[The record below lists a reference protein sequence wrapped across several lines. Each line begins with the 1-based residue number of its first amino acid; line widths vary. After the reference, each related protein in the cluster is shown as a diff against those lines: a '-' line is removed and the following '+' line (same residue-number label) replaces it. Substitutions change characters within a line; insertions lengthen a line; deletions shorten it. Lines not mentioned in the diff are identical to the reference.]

1 MSDAIFRKTEKGQEE
16 IKTRSAGLNPRQR
29 RILILIDGQK
39 SVSQL
44 RELAATDDLTH
55 VLSTREELGLIELVG
70 TVDETGATQS
80 VDRIESIT
88 AFRPLPDPP
97 NPKELEMARNF
108 MINTLRTFS
117 ATPIDHLSLIEDI
130 AAAPDHEV
138 LRALFGRWYQAIV
151 ETTQGRARAEQLR
164 LDLLKVL

>member
-55 VLSTREELGLIELVG
+55 VLSTMEELGLIELVG

-97 NPKELEMARNF
+97 TRKSSKWRV
-108 MINTLRTFS
+108 IS
-117 ATPIDHLSLIEDI
+117 
-130 AAAPDHEV
+130 
-138 LRALFGRWYQAIV
+138 
-151 ETTQGRARAEQLR
+151 
-164 LDLLKVL
+164 

>member
-55 VLSTREELGLIELVG
+55 VLSTMEELGLIELVG
-70 TVDETGATQS
+70 TVDEMFREGYN
-80 VDRIESIT
+80 IIT
-88 AFRPLPDPP
+88 ELA
-97 NPKELEMARNF
+97 KEFLTILLEC
-108 MINTLRTFS
+108 
-117 ATPIDHLSLIEDI
+117 
-130 AAAPDHEV
+130 
-138 LRALFGRWYQAIV
+138 
-151 ETTQGRARAEQLR
+151 
-164 LDLLKVL
+164 